1 MLKWRELQMMNMS
14 ANTKQIIVVR
24 RDLKMKHGKM
34 AAQVAHAAMSFLTR
48 EGRVGWQADMLNDVF
63 MNDDESIDRHNG
75 AIRDWLA
82 NSFTKVVL
90 GVDSEE
96 ELREILAKAEES
108 DVMAHLVVDN
118 GRTVFNNIPTPTCL
132 ALGPDWNDAL
142 DELVEHLKL
151 Y

>member
-1 MLKWRELQMMNMS
+1 MAVK
-14 ANTKQIIVVR
+14 TKQIIVVR

-63 MNDDESIDRHNG
+63 MNDDDSIDKHNG

-96 ELREILAKAEES
+96 ELRELEEKAVES
-108 DVMAHLVVDN
+108 GVMAHLVVDN

-132 ALGPDWNDAL
+132 ALGPDWNENL
-142 DELVEHLKL
+142 DELVGHLKL

>member
-1 MLKWRELQMMNMS
+1 MELKTK
-14 ANTKQIIVVR
+14 TKQVIVVR

-34 AAQVAHAAMSFLTR
+34 ASQVAHAAMSFLTR

-63 MNDDESIDRHNG
+63 MNDDDSIDKHNG

-82 NSFTKVVL
+82 NSFAKVIL

-96 ELREILAKAEES
+96 ELRELEKKAIE
-108 DVMAHLVVDN
+108 DGIMAHLVVDN
-118 GRTVFNNIPTPTCL
+118 GRTVFNGESTATCL
-132 ALGPDWNDAL
+132 ALGPDWNEAL
-142 DELVEHLKL
+142 DELVGHLKL

>member
-1 MLKWRELQMMNMS
+1 MELK
-14 ANTKQIIVVR
+14 TKQVIVVR

-34 AAQVAHAAMSFLTR
+34 ASQVAHAAMSFLTR
-48 EGRVGWQADMLNDVF
+48 EGRVGWQADMLIDVF
-63 MNDDESIDRHNG
+63 MNDDDSIDKHNG

-96 ELREILAKAEES
+96 ELRELEAKATEA
-108 DVMAHLVVDN
+108 DVMAHLVIDN
-118 GRTVFNNIPTPTCL
+118 GKTVFNGVSTATCL
-132 ALGPDWNDAL
+132 ALGPDWNEAL
-142 DELVEHLKL
+142 DELVGHLKL

>member
-1 MLKWRELQMMNMS
+1 M
-14 ANTKQIIVVR
+14 AVNTKQIIVVR

-34 AAQVAHAAMSFLTR
+34 ASQVAHAAMSFLTR

-63 MNDDESIDRHNG
+63 MNDDDSIDIHSES
-75 AIRDWLA
+75 IRDWLE

-96 ELREILAKAEES
+96 ELREILSKAEES
-108 DVMAHLVVDN
+108 GVMAHLVVDN

-132 ALGPDWNDAL
+132 ALGPDWNENL
-142 DELVEHLKL
+142 DELVRHLKL

>member
-1 MLKWRELQMMNMS
+1 MELKTK
-14 ANTKQIIVVR
+14 TKQIIVVR

-34 AAQVAHAAMSFLTR
+34 ASQVAHAAMSFLTR
-48 EGRVGWQADMLNDVF
+48 EGRVGWHHDMLNDVF
-63 MNDDESIDRHNG
+63 MNDDDSIDKHNG

-82 NSFTKVVL
+82 NSFAKVIL

-96 ELREILAKAEES
+96 ELREIEEKAVENGI
-108 DVMAHLVVDN
+108 MAHLVVDN

-132 ALGPDWNDAL
+132 ALGPDWNENL
-142 DELVEHLKL
+142 DELVRHLKL

>member
-1 MLKWRELQMMNMS
+1 MAVK
-14 ANTKQIIVVR
+14 TKQIIVVR

-34 AAQVAHAAMSFLTR
+34 AAQAAHAAMSFLTR
-48 EGRVGWQADMLNDVF
+48 EGRISWNVDFLDYFVN
-63 MNDDESIDRHNG
+63 NDDAIDKHNG

-108 DVMAHLVVDN
+108 GIMAHLVVDN

-132 ALGPDWNDAL
+132 ALGPDWNENL
-142 DELVEHLKL
+142 DELVGHLKL

>member
-1 MLKWRELQMMNMS
+1 M
-14 ANTKQIIVVR
+14 AVNTKQIIVVR

-48 EGRVGWQADMLNDVF
+48 GASLGWHTDMYRDVF
-63 MNDDESIDRHNG
+63 MNDDDWIDRHNG

-96 ELREILAKAEES
+96 ELRELEEKAVEN
-108 DVMAHLVVDN
+108 VIMAHLVVDN

-132 ALGPDWNDAL
+132 ALGPDWNEKL
-142 DELVEHLKL
+142 DELVGHLKL

>member
-1 MLKWRELQMMNMS
+1 MAVK
-14 ANTKQIIVVR
+14 TKQVIAVR

-48 EGRVGWQADMLNDVF
+48 EGSIRWNGDFLDHFV
-63 MNDDESIDRHNG
+63 NDDDAIDKHRG
-75 AIRDWLA
+75 AIRDWLE

-96 ELREILAKAEES
+96 ELHELEAKATEAG
-108 DVMAHLVVDN
+108 VMAHLVVDN
-118 GRTVFNNIPTPTCL
+118 GKTVFHGESTATCL
-132 ALGPDWNDAL
+132 ALGPDWNEAL

>member
-1 MLKWRELQMMNMS
+1 MAVK
-14 ANTKQIIVVR
+14 TKQIIVVR

-63 MNDDESIDRHNG
+63 MNDDDAIDKHNG

-108 DVMAHLVVDN
+108 GVMAHLVVDN
-118 GRTVFNNIPTPTCL
+118 GRTVFNNILTPTCL
-132 ALGPDWNDAL
+132 ALGPDWNENL
-142 DELVEHLKL
+142 DDLVGHLKL

>member
-1 MLKWRELQMMNMS
+1 MAVK
-14 ANTKQIIVVR
+14 TKQIIVVR

-63 MNDDESIDRHNG
+63 MNDDESIDKHNG

-90 GVDSEE
+90 SVDSEE
-96 ELREILAKAEES
+96 ELRELEAKAIEAG
-108 DVMAHLVVDN
+108 VMAHLVVDN
-118 GRTVFNNIPTPTCL
+118 GKTVFHGESTATCL

>member
-1 MLKWRELQMMNMS
+1 MAVK
-14 ANTKQIIVVR
+14 TKQVIVVR

-34 AAQVAHAAMSFLTR
+34 SAQVAHAAMSFLTR
-48 EGRVGWQADMLNDVF
+48 EGQVGWQVDMLNDVF
-63 MNDDESIDRHNG
+63 MNDDDSIDKHNG

-96 ELREILAKAEES
+96 ELRELEAKAIEAG
-108 DVMAHLVVDN
+108 VMAHLVVDN
-118 GRTVFNNIPTPTCL
+118 GRTVFNGVSTATCL
-132 ALGPDWNDAL
+132 ALGPDWNEAL

>member
-1 MLKWRELQMMNMS
+1 MAVK
-14 ANTKQIIVVR
+14 TKQIIVVR

-48 EGRVGWQADMLNDVF
+48 EGRISWNVDFLDYFVN
-63 MNDDESIDRHNG
+63 NDDAIDKHNG

-108 DVMAHLVVDN
+108 GIMAHLVVDN
-118 GRTVFNNIPTPTCL
+118 GRTVFNNIATPTCL
-132 ALGPDWNDAL
+132 ALGPDWNENL
-142 DELVEHLKL
+142 DELVGHLKL

>member
-1 MLKWRELQMMNMS
+1 MAVK
-14 ANTKQIIVVR
+14 TKQIIVVR

-48 EGRVGWQADMLNDVF
+48 EGRVGWQADMLNDIF
-63 MNDDESIDRHNG
+63 MNDDDAIDKHNG

-96 ELREILAKAEES
+96 ELRELEAKAIEAG
-108 DVMAHLVVDN
+108 VMAHLVVDN
-118 GRTVFNNIPTPTCL
+118 GRTVFNGVSTATCL
-132 ALGPDWNDAL
+132 ALGPDWSENL
-142 DELVEHLKL
+142 DELVGHLKL

>member
-1 MLKWRELQMMNMS
+1 MAVK
-14 ANTKQIIVVR
+14 TKQIIVVR

-63 MNDDESIDRHNG
+63 MNDDDSIDKHNG

-96 ELREILAKAEES
+96 ELREILSKAEES
-108 DVMAHLVVDN
+108 GVMAHLVVDN
-118 GRTVFNNIPTPTCL
+118 GRTVFNNILTPTCL
-132 ALGPDWNDAL
+132 ALGPDWNENL
-142 DELVEHLKL
+142 DELVGHLKL

>member
-1 MLKWRELQMMNMS
+1 MEVK
-14 ANTKQIIVVR
+14 TKQVIVVR

-34 AAQVAHAAMSFLTR
+34 AAQVAHAAMSFLTHA
-48 EGRVGWQADMLNDVF
+48 GRVGWQADMLNDVF
-63 MNDDESIDRHNG
+63 MNDDDSIDQHNY
-75 AIRDWLA
+75 AIRNWLN

-96 ELREILAKAEES
+96 ELRELLLKAEES
-108 DVMAHLVVDN
+108 GVMAHLVIDN
-118 GRTVFNNIPTPTCL
+118 GRTVFNNVETPTCL
-132 ALGPDWNDAL
+132 ALGPDWNQNL

>member
-1 MLKWRELQMMNMS
+1 MAVK
-14 ANTKQIIVVR
+14 TKQVIVVR

-63 MNDDESIDRHNG
+63 MNDDDSIDMHNG
-75 AIRDWLA
+75 AIRDWLE

-96 ELREILAKAEES
+96 ELHELEAKATEAG
-108 DVMAHLVVDN
+108 VMAHLVVDN
-118 GRTVFNNIPTPTCL
+118 GRTVFNDVHTATCL
-132 ALGPDWNDAL
+132 ALGPDWNEQL
-142 DELVEHLKL
+142 DELTSHLKL

>member
-1 MLKWRELQMMNMS
+1 MVK
-14 ANTKQIIVVR
+14 TKQVIVVR

-63 MNDDESIDRHNG
+63 MNDDDSIDKHND

-90 GVDSEE
+90 GVDSED
-96 ELREILAKAEES
+96 ELRELEAKAIEA
-108 DVMAHLVVDN
+108 DVMAHLVIDN
-118 GRTVFNNIPTPTCL
+118 GKTVFHGKRTATCL
-132 ALGPDWNDAL
+132 ALGPDWNEAL

>member
-1 MLKWRELQMMNMS
+1 MS
-14 ANTKQIIVVR
+14 VKTKQVIVVR

-63 MNDDESIDRHNG
+63 MNDDDSIDRHNG

-96 ELREILAKAEES
+96 ELRELEEKATEAG
-108 DVMAHLVVDN
+108 VMTHLVVDN
-118 GRTVFNNIPTPTCL
+118 GRTVFNGVSTATCL

>member
-1 MLKWRELQMMNMS
+1 MAVK
-14 ANTKQIIVVR
+14 TKQIIVVR

-63 MNDDESIDRHNG
+63 MNDDDAIDKHNG

-108 DVMAHLVVDN
+108 GVMAHLVVDN
-118 GRTVFNNIPTPTCL
+118 GRTVFNNILTPTCL
-132 ALGPDWNDAL
+132 ALGPDWNEAL
-142 DELVEHLKL
+142 DELVGHLKL

>member
-1 MLKWRELQMMNMS
+1 MAVK
-14 ANTKQIIVVR
+14 TKQVIAVR

-63 MNDDESIDRHNG
+63 MNDDESIDKHNG

-96 ELREILAKAEES
+96 ELRELEEKAIEA
-108 DVMAHLVVDN
+108 DVMAHLVIDN
-118 GRTVFNNIPTPTCL
+118 GKTVFHGESTATCL
-132 ALGPDWNDAL
+132 ALGPDWNEAL

>member
-1 MLKWRELQMMNMS
+1 MAVK
-14 ANTKQIIVVR
+14 TKQIIVVR

-63 MNDDESIDRHNG
+63 MNDDDSIDIHNA

-108 DVMAHLVVDN
+108 GIMVHLVVDN

-132 ALGPDWNDAL
+132 ALGPDWNENL
-142 DELVEHLKL
+142 DELVGHLKL

>member
-1 MLKWRELQMMNMS
+1 MVK
-14 ANTKQIIVVR
+14 TKQVILVR

-63 MNDDESIDRHNG
+63 VNDDKSIDRHNG
-75 AIRDWLA
+75 AISDWLA

-108 DVMAHLVVDN
+108 GVMAHLVVDN

-132 ALGPDWNDAL
+132 GLGPDWNENL
-142 DELVEHLKL
+142 DELVGHLKL

>member
-1 MLKWRELQMMNMS
+1 MAVK
-14 ANTKQIIVVR
+14 TKQVIVVR

-63 MNDDESIDRHNG
+63 MNDDDSIDIHSES
-75 AIRDWLA
+75 IRDWLE

-90 GVDSEE
+90 GVDSEK
-96 ELREILAKAEES
+96 ELRELFDKATEAG
-108 DVMAHLVVDN
+108 VMAHLVVDN
-118 GRTVFNNIPTPTCL
+118 GRTVFNGVSTATCL
-132 ALGPDWNDAL
+132 ALGPDWNEQL
-142 DELVEHLKL
+142 DELTSHLKL

>member
-1 MLKWRELQMMNMS
+1 MAVK
-14 ANTKQIIVVR
+14 TKQVIVVR

-34 AAQVAHAAMSFLTR
+34 SAQVAHAAMSFLTR
-48 EGRVGWQADMLNDVF
+48 EGRVGWQADMLNDIF
-63 MNDDESIDRHNG
+63 MNDDDAIDKHNG

-108 DVMAHLVVDN
+108 GIMVHLVVDN
-118 GRTVFNNIPTPTCL
+118 GRTVFNNISTPTCL
-132 ALGPDWNDAL
+132 ALGPDWNENL
-142 DELVEHLKL
+142 DELVGHLKL